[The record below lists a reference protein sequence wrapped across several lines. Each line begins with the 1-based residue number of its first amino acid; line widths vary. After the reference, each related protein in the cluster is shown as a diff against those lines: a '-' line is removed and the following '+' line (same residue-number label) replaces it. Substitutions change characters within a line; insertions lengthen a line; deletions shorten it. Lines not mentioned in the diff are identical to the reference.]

1 MIKLAKKFFKIH
13 RSITGEGVRK
23 SLNLLKKE
31 IPSLKIKKIKS
42 GKKIFDWKVPSE
54 WNIKNAY
61 IKDEND
67 KKIIDF
73 KNNNLHVVNY
83 SFPVN
88 KTISKK
94 ELFNHLNYLK
104 NKPNA
109 IPYLTSYYKKYWG
122 FCVSFRD
129 FKSKFKGNNFKVF
142 IDSNFNSKGFMNYG
156 ELIIKGRS
164 KKEIL
169 IHTYICHPSMANNET
184 SGPIVCTYL
193 AKYFKKRKNY
203 YTYRFIFT
211 PETVGAIA
219 YINKNLKNL
228 IKNIIGGYVIT
239 CVGDNKHFS
248 FLESKNKSIS
258 NRVAEKTFKELN
270 IRYKKYSFLKRGSDE
285 RQYNAPGID
294 LPIGAIMRSKPGTFK
309 EYHTSKDD
317 FNLVTKDGLE
327 KSFETIKKVLI
338 NFDNE
343 IIPLSKY
350 ICEPFLTKRDLY
362 PTLSTGKISKKI
374 EKIIDFLM
382 FCDGKNALDDIA
394 HNIKIDKKKTTEIF
408 NLLKSKKLII

>member
-94 ELFNHLNYLK
+94 ELYNHLNYLK

>member
-23 SLNLLKKE
+23 SLKLLKKE
-31 IPSLKIKKIKS
+31 IPSLKIKKINS
-42 GKKIFDWKVPSE
+42 GKKIFDWKVPPE
-54 WNIKNAY
+54 WNVKDAY
-61 IKDEND
+61 IKDENN

-73 KNNNLHVVNY
+73 KNNNLHLVNY
-83 SFPVN
+83 SFPV
-88 KTISKK
+88 KKIISKK
-94 ELFNHLNYLK
+94 ELLSHLNFLK
-104 NKPNA
+104 NKPDA
-109 IPYLTSYYKKYWG
+109 IPYITSYYKKYWG
-122 FCVSFRD
+122 FSVSFRD
-129 FKSKFKGNNFKVF
+129 FKSKFKGKNFKVL

-219 YINKNLKNL
+219 YIKKNLKNL

-239 CVGDNKHFS
+239 CVGDSKNFS
-248 FLESKNKSIS
+248 YLESKNKSIS
-258 NRVAEKTFKELN
+258 NRVAKSTFKELN
-270 IRYKKYSFLKRGSDE
+270 IKYKNYSFLKRVSDE
-285 RQYNAPGID
+285 RQYNSPGVN
-294 LPIGAIMRSKPGTFK
+294 LSIGAIMRSKPGTFK

-317 FNLVTKDGLE
+317 FNLVTKDSLK

-343 IIPLSKY
+343 IIPLNKY
-350 ICEPFLTKRDLY
+350 ICEPFLTKRNLY

-374 EKIIDFLM
+374 EKIIDFL
-382 FCDGKNALDDIA
+382 I
-394 HNIKIDKKKTTEIF
+394 
-408 NLLKSKKLII
+408 SKKIY